1 MMDFRYCL
9 YVIFFMLILS
19 SMIPLF
25 SFVTESI
32 YSLTELVKSK
42 ISYCIAKQQIKI
54 EEIQEKNTTKDTQVI
69 GFVSQLE
76 DESDD
81 EEWEENAYGKK

>member
-1 MMDFRYCL
+1 
-9 YVIFFMLILS
+9 
-19 SMIPLF
+19 MIPLF

-42 ISYCIAKQQIKI
+42 ISYYIAKQQIKI

-69 GFVSQLE
+69 GFVS
-76 DESDD
+76 SFDD
-81 EEWEENAYGKK
+81 EIDDNEWEENSYGKE

>member
-9 YVIFFMLILS
+9 YIIFFMLILS

-42 ISYCIAKQQIKI
+42 ISYYIAKQQIKI

-69 GFVSQLE
+69 GFVS
-76 DESDD
+76 SFDD
-81 EEWEENAYGKK
+81 EIDDNEWEENSYGKE

>member
-1 MMDFRYCL
+1 
-9 YVIFFMLILS
+9 
-19 SMIPLF
+19 MIPLF

-42 ISYCIAKQQIKI
+42 ISYYIAKQQIKI

-69 GFVSQLE
+69 GFVSSFDNE
-76 DESDD
+76 IDD
-81 EEWEENAYGKK
+81 NEWEENSYGKE

>member
-9 YVIFFMLILS
+9 YIIFFMLILS

-42 ISYCIAKQQIKI
+42 ISYYIAKQQIKI

-69 GFVSQLE
+69 GFVSSFDNE
-76 DESDD
+76 IDD
-81 EEWEENAYGKK
+81 NEWEENSYGKE